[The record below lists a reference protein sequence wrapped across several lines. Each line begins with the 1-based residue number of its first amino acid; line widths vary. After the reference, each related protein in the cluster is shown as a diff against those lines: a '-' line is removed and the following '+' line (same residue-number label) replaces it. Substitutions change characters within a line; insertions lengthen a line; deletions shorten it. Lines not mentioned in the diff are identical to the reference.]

1 MSQSNPDELSPGM
14 IGRYDQMEAIY
25 GQHADAIGFFYAQL
39 RKWNIREEYAIQ
51 LAARFQQHLE
61 GLWTAQVSESALE
74 RILTENTEAK
84 SAKGNA

>member
-1 MSQSNPDELSPGM
+1 MTDNNEELTPGM
-14 IGRYDQMEAIY
+14 SAHYDQMLATY
-25 GQHADAIGFFYAQL
+25 GNFVDAVGFFYTQL

-61 GLWTAQVSESALE
+61 GMWVAQASESALE
-74 RILTENTEAK
+74 RILAESTESK